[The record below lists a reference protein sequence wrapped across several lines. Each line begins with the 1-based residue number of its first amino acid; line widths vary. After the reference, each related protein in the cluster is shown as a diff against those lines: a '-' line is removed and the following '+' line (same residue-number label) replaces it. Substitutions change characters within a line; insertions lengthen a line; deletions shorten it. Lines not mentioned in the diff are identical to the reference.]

1 MKVKAGNTQLNHT
14 QREVQGEFTEKFGGE
29 FLKISHV
36 NSMPTF
42 FMSLVS
48 SSNHWM
54 FIGSNGAL
62 TAGRKNPEHA
72 LFPYYTDDKVMA
84 SNCDTGSYTIVRV
97 KEGDELSVWMPYSD
111 RYSGI
116 YNIERNLYKSIYG
129 SRVYFEE
136 INRSLGLSFT
146 YGWSFSEK
154 FGFVRESILENIT
167 GAPIEVDILDGF
179 RNILPAGVDSGLQ
192 NNRSTLANAYKKNE
206 LEEETGLGI
215 FSLSSLII
223 DRAEPGEALEATTV
237 WCQGLERKAILTS
250 TSQTEDFLRGTEV
263 YTEPFTKAVPGAY
276 FSVADIHLAGGES
289 KTWHTVA
296 ELNQSTAKTLNLI
309 HELKTRPKL
318 KERLYESI
326 NSNMRKLQK
335 LVCLA
340 DGMQLSANK
349 LLTTRH
355 YANVLFNVMRG
366 GIFGSGYEIE
376 KEDFVNYLK
385 THNTSIHS
393 DFSGTLNALPETFTL
408 SYLTGLAKELENND
422 FSRLATE
429 YLPLSFSRR
438 HGDPSRP
445 WNYFTIDVRDENGKR
460 KFNFEGNWRDIFQ
473 NWEALSY
480 SFPGFIKGMIYKF
493 LNATTIDGYNPYRI
507 TKEGI
512 DWEVIEPNDPW
523 SYIGYWGDH
532 QIIYLQKMLEHAHS
546 HFPEEMSTWLL
557 ADHFVYAD
565 VPYRIK
571 SYASIC
577 ENPFDTIDFR
587 MDEEER
593 IHDLVQNLGADGK
606 LVQAANGAPFQV
618 NMAEKLLVLSL
629 TKLYNFI
636 PDAGI
641 WLNTQRPEWNDA
653 NNALVGN
660 GTSMVTL
667 NYLRRHLVF
676 IHELF
681 AESGKDTISV
691 RQELNTLFTS
701 MKETFGDPAYASGTF
716 TPESRRAF
724 ADALGKAGEA
734 YREASYQKSFSDRTT
749 VEVKELR
756 AFLANAIVLLDQS
769 IKNNKRE
776 DGLYHAY
783 NLITF
788 TETGIEVD
796 YLYEMLEGQV
806 AALSSGFLTPEE
818 ALSVTNALKE
828 SAMFR
833 PNQYSYMLYPDRQL
847 PHFLAKNTLPPQV
860 VEESPLIQTLIRSG
874 HNTLVEQDNTGGVH
888 FAKNIA
894 NIRHVDAELNRL
906 ETIPEFSALV
916 SAERKKIR
924 DAFEAIFNHKAFTGR
939 SGTFYGYEGLGSIY
953 WHMVSKLLLAVK
965 EQLFAGY
972 HAGADKGTIG
982 QLMEHYFEIRAG
994 IGVNKNPKVYG
1005 AFPTDP
1011 YSHTPGGAGA
1021 KQPGMTGQV
1030 KEDILSRW
1038 GELGLEVINGELH
1051 FNPFMLH
1058 REEFLKNPDT
1068 FKFVNINE
1076 EIVEVNIPQNAM
1088 AFTYCQTPVIYVLGD
1103 TAQTEVYFKNGST
1116 EKTQELKLS
1125 KSLSQN
1131 LFKGES
1137 NIQKIVIH
1145 LPQTVFV

>member
-1 MKVKAGNTQLNHT
+1 MKIKAGNAALNT
-14 QREVQGEFTEKFGGE
+14 SKEEVQGEFIEKFEGE
-29 FLKISHV
+29 FLKISNV
-36 NSMPTF
+36 NAMPTF

-62 TAGRKNPEHA
+62 TAGRKNPEYA

-84 SNCDTGSYTIVRV
+84 SNCDTGSYTVIRV
-97 KEGDELSVWMPYSD
+97 KEADALSLWIPFSE

-116 YNIERNLYKSIYG
+116 YQIERNLYKSIYG

-136 INRSLGLSFT
+136 INHTLGLSFT

-154 FGFVRESILENIT
+154 FGFVRESILENLTNT
-167 GAPIEVDILDGF
+167 GIELDLLDGY

-206 LEEETGLGI
+206 LEEKTGLGI

-237 WCQGLERKAILTS
+237 WSQGLERKAVLTS
-250 TSQTEDFLRGTEV
+250 TLQLEDFINGAEV
-263 YTEPFTKAVPGAY
+263 KSEPFTKAIPGAY
-276 FSVADIHLAGGES
+276 FSVADINLSGKES
-289 KTWHTVA
+289 KSWFTVA
-296 ELNQSTAKTLNLI
+296 ELNQSTASTFNLI
-309 HELKTRPKL
+309 NELETNPNLRKRIIK
-318 KERLYESI
+318 SI

-340 DGMQLSANK
+340 DGMQLSANR

-376 KEDFVNYLK
+376 KEDFVNYIQ
-385 THNTSIHS
+385 THNTTVHVNFKDSL
-393 DFSGTLNALPETFTL
+393 DTLPKTFNL
-408 SYLTGLAKELENND
+408 KYLMNLVEELNHND

-445 WNYFTIDVRDENGKR
+445 WNYFTIDVRDETGKR

-532 QIIYLQKMLEHAHS
+532 QIIYLQKMLEHARN
-546 HFPEEMSTWLL
+546 HFPDEMTSWLT
-557 ADHFVYAD
+557 ANHFVYAD
-565 VPYRIK
+565 LPYRIK
-571 SYASIC
+571 DYASIC

-587 MDEEER
+587 MDEENR
-593 IHDLVQNLGADGK
+593 IHDLVEKMGADGK
-606 LVQAANGAPFQV
+606 LVQGNPGSPVQV
-618 NMAEKLLVLSL
+618 NMTEKLLVLAL

-676 IHELF
+676 LKELLG
-681 AESGKDTISV
+681 SSSISTVSV
-691 RQELNTLFTS
+691 RQEVESLFSTMNTVFS
-701 MKETFGDPAYASGTF
+701 NGSYQADEF
-716 TPESRRAF
+716 TPETRRTF
-724 ADALGKAGEA
+724 TDAIGKAGEL
-734 YREASYQKSFSDRTT
+734 YRETSYRKTFNKTAILD
-749 VEVKELR
+749 V
-756 AFLANAIVLLDQS
+756 NAISEFLNYAITLLDKS
-769 IKNNKRE
+769 IRNNKRE

-806 AALSSGFLTPEE
+806 AALSSGLLSPQE
-818 ALSVTNALKE
+818 ALDVTNALKN

-833 PNQYSYMLYPDRQL
+833 SNQYSYMLYPDRQL
-847 PHFLAKNTLPPQV
+847 PHFLAKNTLPNNV
-860 VEESPLIQTLIRSG
+860 VENSKLIQALVDHKHKTLA
-874 HNTLVEQDNTGGVH
+874 EQDVTGNVH

-894 NIRHVDAELNRL
+894 NIRDVENELNQL
-906 ETIPEFSALV
+906 ENIPEYTEIV
-916 SAERKKIR
+916 TAERAQIR
-924 DAFEAIFNHKAFTGR
+924 NAFEAIFNHKAFTGR

-965 EQLFAGY
+965 EQLFAA
-972 HAGADKGTIG
+972 HHLEADKGTIG

-1038 GELGLEVINGELH
+1038 GELGLEVKNGELH

-1058 REEFLKNPDT
+1058 REEFLKEAQT
-1068 FKFVNINE
+1068 FQYVGINE
-1076 EIVEVNIPQNAM
+1076 AVAEVEIPSNSL
-1088 AFTYCQTPVIYVLGD
+1088 AFTYCQKPIVYVLSNQVGI
-1103 TAQTEVYFKNGST
+1103 EVFFNDGSY
-1116 EKTQELKLS
+1116 EKSEELNLS
-1125 KSLSQN
+1125 KKQSQQ

-1137 NIQKIVIH
+1137 HIQKMVVH
-1145 LPQTVFV
+1145 LPESVFI